1 MSNNS
6 LVVRGCIESFAE
18 ENEISL
24 NSSELFEHFAIWQL
38 NKNKSLTIDDVT
50 DSITDGSNDGGI
62 DAVLCFVND
71 EYLYSYEDIDDPK
84 VLKNAEVTI
93 QIWQSKAESS
103 FKELALEKLYSSLPT
118 LLDLSQK
125 SDQLLKIFNP
135 KIVEKFSLLNNLIK
149 NTLIKGGTA
158 RFDIF
163 YASLAENTKNLSNAF
178 NYKKEQIKDSI
189 KANNS
194 FPVEF
199 HCISSEEL
207 LEAYRSKINHRLTL
221 AFLNSPL
228 FDKFNEGLGYVGFV
242 KLTDYQKFLSDE
254 NGKIRDEIF
263 ENNIRHFQGDVDVNK
278 EIRKSITNEG
288 KENFWWLNNG
298 ITIIAEN
305 PLQHG
310 NDITIENVQIVNG
323 LQSSFSIFHS
333 EVNDNDKRSVLIKL
347 IISQDKEVIDHI
359 IKSTNSQNPVSAA
372 LLRATDPLQRNI
384 ETFFL
389 NNNFFYDRRKNYYKN
404 QGKPTSKIFN
414 IQNVA
419 QSIYS
424 ILFLEPHTARSTPT
438 SLLKSDA
445 TYKKIFNDKTDLNT
459 YLKAAIIRRQA
470 NHLWSNLSDLEIKN
484 KLTNFKFHLSSK
496 NDSPE
501 KNPLTTKVVK

>member
-1 MSNNS
+1 MS
-6 LVVRGCIESFAE
+6 
-18 ENEISL
+18 
-24 NSSELFEHFAIWQL
+24 
-38 NKNKSLTIDDVT
+38 
-50 DSITDGSNDGGI
+50 
-62 DAVLCFVND
+62 
-71 EYLYSYEDIDDPK
+71 
-84 VLKNAEVTI
+84 
-93 QIWQSKAESS
+93 
-103 FKELALEKLYSSLPT
+103 
-118 LLDLSQK
+118 
-125 SDQLLKIFNP
+125 
-135 KIVEKFSLLNNLIK
+135 
-149 NTLIKGGTA
+149 
-158 RFDIF
+158 
-163 YASLAENTKNLSNAF
+163 
-178 NYKKEQIKDSI
+178 
-189 KANNS
+189 
-194 FPVEF
+194 VEF

-207 LEAYRSKINHRLTL
+207 LEAYRSKVNHRLTL
-221 AFLNSPL
+221 RFLNSPL

-242 KLTDYQKFLSDE
+242 KLADYQKFLSDQ
-254 NGKIRDEIF
+254 NGKIIDEVF

-278 EIRKSITNEG
+278 EIRESVKNKG

-323 LQSSFSIFHS
+323 LQSSFSIFNC
-333 EVNDNDKRSVLIKL
+333 EVENDDNRSVLIKL

-414 IQNVA
+414 IQNLA

-445 TYKKIFNDKTDLNT
+445 IYKRIFNDQTDLNT
-459 YLKAAIIRRQA
+459 YLKVGIIRRQA
-470 NHLWSNLSDLEIKN
+470 NHLWSDLDDLDLKN
-484 KLTNFKFHLSSK
+484 KLTNFKFHLSSIYLNFLLRK
-496 NDSPE
+496 NSFDQNELQNYKDTEDFKLESNE
-501 KNPLTTKVVK
+501 IANFLSECIDNYLEENANTNLYQTHKL

>member
-1 MSNNS
+1 MSQ
-6 LVVRGCIESFAE
+6 ESD
-18 ENEISL
+18 N
-24 NSSELFEHFAIWQL
+24 
-38 NKNKSLTIDDVT
+38 
-50 DSITDGSNDGGI
+50 
-62 DAVLCFVND
+62 
-71 EYLYSYEDIDDPK
+71 
-84 VLKNAEVTI
+84 
-93 QIWQSKAESS
+93 
-103 FKELALEKLYSSLPT
+103 
-118 LLDLSQK
+118 
-125 SDQLLKIFNP
+125 LLKIFNP
-135 KIVEKFSLLNNLIK
+135 KIVEKFLLLNKLLK
-149 NTLIKGGTA
+149 NTLIKGGTVKL
-158 RFDIF
+158 DI
-163 YASLAENTKNLSNAF
+163 YYTCLAENTKNLANAF
-178 NYKKEQIKDSI
+178 NYKKQQIKNTI
-189 KANNS
+189 EANNS
-194 FPVEF
+194 LSVEF

-207 LEAYRSKINHRLTL
+207 LEAYRSKVNHRLTL
-221 AFLNSPL
+221 RFLNSPL

-242 KLTDYQKFLSDE
+242 KLADYQKFLSDQ
-254 NGKIRDEIF
+254 NGKIIDEVF

-278 EIRKSITNEG
+278 EIRESVKNKG

-323 LQSSFSIFHS
+323 LQSSFSIFNC
-333 EVNDNDKRSVLIKL
+333 EVENNDNRSVLIKL

-414 IQNVA
+414 IQNLA

-445 TYKKIFNDKTDLNT
+445 IYKKIFNDQTDLNT
-459 YLKAAIIRRQA
+459 YLKVGIIRRQA
-470 NHLWSNLSDLEIKN
+470 NHLWSDLDDLDLKN
-484 KLTNFKFHLSSK
+484 KLTNFKFHLSSIYLNFLLRK
-496 NDSPE
+496 NSFDQNELQNYKDTEDFKLESNAIANFLSE
-501 KNPLTTKVVK
+501 CIDNYLEENANTNLVNIAKQQSFTKYMLDEIKKYNFNA